1 MSNVL
6 QDILTAAD
14 DVKASRDTL
23 VADTAKAN
31 AIIRGPATGGESTV
45 DLGGATGSVKTLA
58 RTLLEAAGRVG
69 LQYRF
74 STATDTTVDPGA
86 GKVTGNNADLAL
98 VTELAV
104 SALDVNGLNHAA
116 RIVAYGDST
125 TLLNRARVFGAKL
138 DASAAFEFRL
148 VGAPILAGAGAFVR
162 LPVAVK
168 GTPSAFANLDE
179 LALLFVPTGDRG
191 GNNWVLSGWFPGDA
205 PPAGGEALLCH
216 EMEADVLFAANFV
229 GCRITSKTPVEEDAV
244 YQIVRKE
251 DINDEVGTVIG
262 TATIAEGEKVAV
274 FSGSEVTVAGDK
286 FLEVQAPDPP
296 VAGISDLNIRMVGT
310 LA

>member
-14 DVKASRDTL
+14 DVKAARDTL
-23 VADTAKAN
+23 VADTAKAS
-31 AIIRGPATGGESTV
+31 ATIRGPATGAESTV
-45 DLGGATGSVKTLA
+45 DLGGSTGSVKTLA

-74 STATDTTVDPGA
+74 STATNTTADPGA
-86 GKVTGNNADLAL
+86 GKVTGNNASLAL

-148 VGAPILAGAGAFVR
+148 VGAPILDGDGAFVR

-168 GTPSAFANLDE
+168 GTPSAFANLDD

-205 PPAGGEALLCH
+205 PPAGGEALLRH
-216 EMEADVLFAANFV
+216 EMEADVLFAAGYV

-244 YQIVRKE
+244 YQIVRKD
-251 DINDEVGTVIG
+251 DIDDAVGTVIG
-262 TATIAEGEKVAV
+262 TATIAEGEKVAA
-274 FSGSEVTVAGDK
+274 FSGSEVTVEEGR
-286 FLEVQAPDPP
+286 FLEVRAPDPP
-296 VAGISDLNIRMVGT
+296 VAGVSDLNIRMVGT
-310 LA
+310 L